1 MKKEYIFPCVLIEYI
16 AAADQLAE
24 AMKDTA
30 YTTDDLANA
39 SKRIIDCCKNIFD
52 RSKNRKRKRR

>member
-1 MKKEYIFPCVLIEYI
+1 MTTEEYI